1 MPFSADRLARLESC
15 VGRNPIPA
23 DFDAFW
29 GERVAEAD
37 DVPLDYE
44 LSASD
49 QLDDFDTCTYHDLRF
64 IGMGGARLYAKYCV
78 PAAVGGPVPLVLQF
92 HGYPGCTR
100 SWAEQSSWPG
110 LGYAVLSMD
119 NPGQGGRSEDI
130 GGFAGTTVAGHLVA
144 GIDGGPRNLYYVRLY
159 QNQRILCRIAAE
171 LEGID
176 PTRVFVNGGS
186 QGGGMGIACCA
197 LNQGLVRGASI
208 LYPFLSDFKAVWE
221 LGADEIAYEGIRY
234 YSRWFDP
241 DGSRADEWFGTLGYV
256 DSLSFAHLVRC
267 PVLFGTG
274 LADVVCPPETQ
285 FAVYNALSCPK
296 RHLLYPD
303 FGHEEI
309 QAFDDSIPAFYQ
321 AVCDGTFRG
330 EADCR

>member
-49 QLDDFDTCTYHDLRF
+49 QVDDFDTCTYHDLRF

-78 PAAVGGPVPLVLQF
+78 PAAVSGPVPLVLQF

>member
-78 PAAVGGPVPLVLQF
+78 PAAVSGPVPLVLQF

>member
-15 VGRNPIPA
+15 AGRNPIPA
-23 DFDAFW
+23 DFDVFW
-29 GERVAEAD
+29 EEHVAEAD

-49 QLDDFDTCTYHDLRF
+49 QVDDFDTCTYHDLRF
-64 IGMGGARLYAKYCV
+64 IGMGGAHLYAKYCV
-78 PAAVGGPVPLVLQF
+78 PAAVSGPVPLVLQF

-130 GGFAGTTVAGHLVA
+130 GGFNGTTVAGHLVA

-234 YSRWFDP
+234 YSRWFDS

-321 AVCDGTFRG
+321 AVCDDTFRG